1 MIENFK
7 KLLQKKAQEQ
17 ANNPPDSKKME
28 AKASVMKELSDM
40 LKGKMKGDMMDGLKK
55 VTVASN
61 TPEGL
66 KTGLELAKE
75 KMSELSPKSCESC
88 EGKGC
93 EKCEMEESD
102 ESEEESEDMEEG
114 YESPAQESSEEMSP
128 DMEIAEL
135 EKKIADLKAKKA

>member
-1 MIENFK
+1 MIEQFK

-17 ANNPPDSKKME
+17 AGNPPDAKNME

-66 KTGLELAKE
+66 KTGLDLAKQ
-75 KMSELSPKSCESC
+75 KMDDLEPKEDDALEGSEDEEASESP
-88 EGKGC
+88 
-93 EKCEMEESD
+93 
-102 ESEEESEDMEEG
+102 EEESAEEKN
-114 YESPAQESSEEMSP
+114 P

-135 EKKIADLKAKKA
+135 EKKIAELKAKKA